1 MFAFVFLRHG
11 LEGRVFSVFVLEV
24 FARVRCIPG
33 ELSLLSNS
41 VGTAGTRVAG
51 HRRRTQGGFERE
63 NVGVGAKGAS
73 IVGIDHKTKS
83 VHVR

>member
-11 LEGRVFSVFVLEV
+11 LGAVFFQCLFSRFLLACAAFLVNF
-24 FARVRCIPG
+24 
-33 ELSLLSNS
+33 LLSNS
-41 VGTAGTRVAG
+41 VGTAGTRVAD